1 MAHRLA
7 LELAPQLGDGLLQVA
22 SGLREAHEDHA
33 TVVARR
39 LAAHPAVALEAL
51 QHLGHRRCIEAEALD
66 EVALRATVAVPEL
79 QEKQLLAGRQAE
91 LAQQVSAD
99 RLVHARYAKHGV
111 DRGPGVFGKRRGVRP
126 VLAGQRPRRGG
137 RRVAGAVE
145 RIVARAHGLSLPE
158 MFGEP
163 TTGYSLAD
171 QVVATEE
178 PFMAWTTD
186 PQHTD
191 FAFAVRHMVVS
202 TVRGRFDD
210 VAIDADIDDDDL
222 TRSAGTVTVKTG
234 SVNTREAQRDAH
246 LSSPDFFDAE
256 KYPELTFV
264 VTRIEGGDGAYTI
277 TGDLTIKDITR
288 EIALDA
294 EITGPVTDPWGD
306 LRIGLSAT
314 GKSIARSSA

>member
-1 MAHRLA
+1 
-7 LELAPQLGDGLLQVA
+7 
-22 SGLREAHEDHA
+22 
-33 TVVARR
+33 
-39 LAAHPAVALEAL
+39 
-51 QHLGHRRCIEAEALD
+51 
-66 EVALRATVAVPEL
+66 
-79 QEKQLLAGRQAE
+79 
-91 LAQQVSAD
+91 
-99 RLVHARYAKHGV
+99 
-111 DRGPGVFGKRRGVRP
+111 
-126 VLAGQRPRRGG
+126 
-137 RRVAGAVE
+137 
-145 RIVARAHGLSLPE
+145 
-158 MFGEP
+158 
-163 TTGYSLAD
+163 
-171 QVVATEE
+171 
-178 PFMAWTTD
+178 MAWTAD

-210 VAIDADIDDDDL
+210 FAIDADIDEDDL

-256 KYPELTFV
+256 KYPELTFA

-294 EITGPVTDPWGD
+294 EITGPVTDPWGN

-314 GKSIARSSA
+314 GKLNRKEFGLTWNVVTEAGGLLVGDDVKLSIDAEFVKAVVPAEAAPAGTTA